1 MARNARP
8 TQAKRAREKDLL
20 ERRQMKEVR
29 RRDVKE
35 RKAGEPP
42 APPGVDLDIADITP
56 GPQPLAD
63 WQVELKEEEEAAAAA
78 ALEADESP

>member
-20 ERRQMKEVR
+20 ERRQMKEAR
-29 RRDVKE
+29 RREVKE
-35 RKAGEPP
+35 QKAMAPP
-42 APPGVDLDIADITP
+42 PPPGVDPDIADITP

-63 WQVELKEEEEAAAAA
+63 WQLEGVEDETAE
-78 ALEADESP
+78 EADE

>member
-20 ERRQMKEVR
+20 ERRQMKEAR
-29 RRDVKE
+29 RREVRE
-35 RKAGEPP
+35 QKASAPP
-42 APPGVDLDIADITP
+42 PPPGVDPDLEGIKP

-63 WQVELKEEEEAAAAA
+63 WQQEMLEEEEAAAAA
-78 ALEADESP
+78 AEKGDS

>member
-8 TQAKRAREKDLL
+8 TQAKRAREKELL

-29 RRDVKE
+29 RREVKE
-35 RKAGEPP
+35 EKASVP
-42 APPGVDLDIADITP
+42 APPPGIDPDIVDIMP

-63 WQVELKEEEEAAAAA
+63 WQVELAEEEEAAAA
-78 ALEADESP
+78 EKADE